1 MLNQISVS
9 NTEATI
15 YYHLRFFRPINR
27 KAQAA
32 TGLSLFCYSRFL
44 TQNICYAII
53 LNKEII

>member
-9 NTEATI
+9 NTEAAI
-15 YYHLRFFRPINR
+15 RFFCPINR
-27 KAQAA
+27 KAQVA
-32 TGLSLFCYSRFL
+32 TDLSLFCYFRFG